1 MCVECYRL
9 SSRKTEWPSKE
20 ELKELIRTKSFVQIG
35 KDFGVSDNAV
45 RRWCKGY
52 NLPTRMSDIKS
63 INSNDWTNL

>member
-45 RRWCKGY
+45 RRWCKSY
-52 NLPTRMSDIKS
+52 NLPTRMSDI
-63 INSNDWTNL
+63 ISNDWTNL